1 MGSVGEFPKNGIR
14 ILITA
19 WGWAPWALALSQARR
34 LQGPGKSSPGAPG
47 HRRSSKREV
56 WSLRG
61 GLRLIAGLRLQETG
75 RRAGGLYKKEDG
87 LRV

>member
-1 MGSVGEFPKNGIR
+1 MGSVGEGVSEERKDP
-14 ILITA
+14 TA
-19 WGWAPWALALSQARR
+19 WGWALALSQARR
-34 LQGPGKSSPGAPG
+34 LQGPGESSPGAPG

-61 GLRLIAGLRLQETG
+61 GLRLIAGLRLQEKG